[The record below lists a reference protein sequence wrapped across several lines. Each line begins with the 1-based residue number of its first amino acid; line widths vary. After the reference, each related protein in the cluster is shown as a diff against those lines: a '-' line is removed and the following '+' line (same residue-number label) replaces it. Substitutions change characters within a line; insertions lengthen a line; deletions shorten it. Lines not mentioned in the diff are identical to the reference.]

1 MCARETPGHL
11 DMVCSERLGAWNILW
26 WGVRRGRVA
35 LFLLCKWKE
44 NQMIPACNLLLFAG
58 SIRSPLKSQLP
69 THLTHLQATFK
80 CDGTCRRLIG
90 VVDRHMRA
98 TDPFC
103 SSRLDSL
110 CLCPLCRH
118 EETSSCSPDLCPRTH
133 LVGRRVHLEK
143 TGTFSCV

>member
-1 MCARETPGHL
+1 
-11 DMVCSERLGAWNILW
+11 MVCSERLGAWNILW

-35 LFLLCKWKE
+35 LFLLCKMERKSDDSCVQLIAFRWLD
-44 NQMIPACNLLLFAG
+44 PL
-58 SIRSPLKSQLP
+58 PTLKSQLP
-69 THLTHLQATFK
+69 THLTHLQATFE

-118 EETSSCSPDLCPRTH
+118 EGDEQL
-133 LVGRRVHLEK
+133 
-143 TGTFSCV
+143 